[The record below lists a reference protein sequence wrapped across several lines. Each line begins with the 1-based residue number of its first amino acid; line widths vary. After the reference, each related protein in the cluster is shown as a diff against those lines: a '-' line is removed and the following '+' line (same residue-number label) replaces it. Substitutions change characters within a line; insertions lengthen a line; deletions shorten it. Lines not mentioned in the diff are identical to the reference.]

1 MAISKSAQKEKIKY
15 LHSVLLS
22 LSDSSSKKGVYS
34 LSEVA
39 RALYLKITTKTSWR
53 KLPLSEHYKTH
64 TAFGYWYKKLRDS
77 GKFQEV
83 KKVISNG
90 DST

>member
-1 MAISKSAQKEKIKY
+1 MASSKSAQKEKIKY
-15 LHSVLLS
+15 LHSVLLG

-39 RALYLKITTKTSWR
+39 RALYLKMTTKISWR
-53 KLPLSEHYKTH
+53 KLPLSEHYQTH
-64 TAFGYWYKKLRDS
+64 TAFGYWYKKLKDS

-83 KKVISNG
+83 IKVLRR
-90 DST
+90 